1 MIIHLFQQ
9 ITRILKHM
17 QCTLKCGINLNNFPS
32 THKYGTG
39 RCRMHEPDI
48 IKMYYSITAQFST
61 YPHSIV
67 RVVVVH

>member
-1 MIIHLFQQ
+1 MR
-9 ITRILKHM
+9 TKM
-17 QCTLKCGINLNNFPS
+17 QNMNDFPS

-67 RVVVVH
+67 LLVVVY